1 MLELANLSGPHK
13 ILNDISLAVNPG
25 ELIVITGP
33 NGSGK
38 STLAEVI
45 AGIKIPSSGK
55 IILDGADITKKSV
68 YERANLG
75 IAYSFQQPVHF
86 KGLTIRDLLQ
96 VAITDKDTPEK
107 LLKSVGLA
115 PEEYLDREINS
126 SLSGG
131 ELKRIEIASVLA
143 RKAKLTIFDEP
154 EAGIDIWSFDNLI
167 KIFRKMHE
175 NLKSSSTIIIS
186 HQKQIMKIADRV
198 ILLKDGKIDK
208 IGPANKMLTY
218 IERSK
223 E

>member
-1 MLELANLSGPHK
+1 MT
-13 ILNDISLAVNPG
+13 V
-25 ELIVITGP
+25 
-33 NGSGK
+33 
-38 STLAEVI
+38 
-45 AGIKIPSSGK
+45 
-55 IILDGADITKKSV
+55 
-68 YERANLG
+68 
-75 IAYSFQQPVHF
+75 
-86 KGLTIRDLLQ
+86 RDLLQ

-131 ELKRIEIASVLA
+131 ELKRIEIASVLV

-167 KIFRKMHE
+167 KIFRKMRE

-186 HQKQIMKIADRV
+186 HQKQIMKIADRI